1 MKHYHENINRQPQIR
16 PLFIAVLCLAALFF
30 FLAHPPCSL
39 AEGINIPG
47 VQLNLDGAKGPE
59 QVSGALQIIFLLTV
73 MSIAPSLLILMTSFT
88 RIAVVLSFMRAALGT
103 QQAPP
108 NQVIIGL
115 ALFLTFFVMKP
126 VWQKI
131 ERQALVPYEQHTITT
146 NEFIDRGVAPL
157 KDFMLKQTNERDLA
171 LFVSLS
177 RNTRP
182 QNAQSL
188 SVVTVIPA
196 FVISELKKA
205 FQIGFMLYVPF
216 IIVDMVV
223 ASILLSMGM
232 MMLPPVM
239 VSLPFKLM
247 LFIMVDGWALLIG
260 SLVKSFH

>member
-1 MKHYHENINRQPQIR
+1 MVRPPIGPLFLGLLCLVFFFIIFARQPCSRAAGIDI
-16 PLFIAVLCLAALFF
+16 PAV
-30 FLAHPPCSL
+30 H
-39 AEGINIPG
+39 
-47 VQLNLDGAKGPE
+47 LNLDGVKGPE
-59 QVSGALQIIFLLTV
+59 QVSGALQIVFVLTII
-73 MSIAPSLLILMTSFT
+73 SLAPALLILMTSFT
-88 RIAVVLSFMRAALGT
+88 RFAVVLSFLRSAMGT
-103 QQAPP
+103 QQSPP
-108 NQVIIGL
+108 NQVIVGL

-131 ERQALVPYEQHTITT
+131 NSQALAPYEQHTISTDQ
-146 NEFIDRGVAPL
+146 FIDRGMAPL
-157 KDFMLKQTNERDLA
+157 KDFMLRQTGEQDLA
-171 LFVSLS
+171 LFVSMS
-177 RNTRP
+177 QNTRP

-188 SVVTVIPA
+188 SVWTVIPA
-196 FVISELKKA
+196 FVISELKKS

-247 LFIMVDGWALLIG
+247 LFIMVDGWGLLIG

>member
-1 MKHYHENINRQPQIR
+1 MNSLYANKAEQLSSRAILPAI
-16 PLFIAVLCLAALFF
+16 LFGVALFSF
-30 FLAHPPCSL
+30 TFHPLLAH
-39 AEGINIPG
+39 AEGIDLPA
-47 VQLNLDGAKGPE
+47 VHLNLDGLKGPQ
-59 QVSGALQIIFLLTV
+59 QVSGALQVVFLLTIL
-73 MSIAPSLLILMTSFT
+73 SLAPALLILMTSFT
-88 RIAVVLSFMRAALGT
+88 RFAVVFSFLRSALGT

-108 NQVIIGL
+108 NQVVIGL
-115 ALFLTFFVMKP
+115 SLFLTFFVVKP

-131 ERQALVPYEQHTITT
+131 DRQALVPYEQHAISTDQ
-146 NEFIDRGVAPL
+146 FIDRGITPL
-157 KDFMLKQTNERDLA
+157 KDFMLRQISEKDLA
-171 LFVSLS
+171 VFVSLS
-177 RNTRP
+177 QNTRP

-188 SVVTVIPA
+188 SIWTVIPA

-239 VSLPFKLM
+239 ISLPFKLM
-247 LFIMVDGWALLIG
+247 LFIMVDGWPLLIG

>member
-1 MKHYHENINRQPQIR
+1 MNTFCEKRIRRQQIR
-16 PLFIAVLCLAALFF
+16 PLLVAFLCLGALCFF
-30 FLAHPPCSL
+30 CVHPPYSF
-39 AEGINIPG
+39 AGGIDIPA
-47 VQLNLDGAKGPE
+47 VHLNLDGAKGPE
-59 QVSGALQIIFLLTV
+59 QVSGALQIVFLLTV
-73 MSIAPSLLILMTSFT
+73 LSLAPALLILMTSFT
-88 RIAVVLSFMRAALGT
+88 RFAVVLSFLRTALGT

-108 NQVIIGL
+108 NQVLIGL

-131 ERQALVPYEQHTITT
+131 NQQALTPYEQHTISS
-146 NEFIDRGVAPL
+146 EQFIDRGIAPL
-157 KDFMLKQTNERDLA
+157 KDFMLKQTDERDLA
-171 LFVSLS
+171 LFVSMS

-182 QNAQSL
+182 KNAQSL
-188 SVVTVIPA
+188 SVWTVIPA
-196 FVISELKKA
+196 FVISELKIA

-216 IIVDMVV
+216 IVVDMVV

-239 VSLPFKLM
+239 ISMPFKLM